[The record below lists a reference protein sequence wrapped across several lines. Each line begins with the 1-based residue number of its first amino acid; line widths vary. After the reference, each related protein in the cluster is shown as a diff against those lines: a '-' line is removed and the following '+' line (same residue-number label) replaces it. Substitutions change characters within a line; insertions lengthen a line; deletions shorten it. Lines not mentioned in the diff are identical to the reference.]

1 MADIIQENREIHDK
15 LRSIVN
21 HLRIFDNFVNNVK
34 NIVEKKLY
42 EKQNKITL
50 IVSDR
55 LDQQIIENI
64 LHLKQIISIFG
75 FFFVWIKIKM
85 NYWQRNI
92 KVFILNFCLDLR
104 CYC

>member
-50 IVSDR
+50 TLIRPPIGLSLVA
-55 LDQQIIENI
+55 
-64 LHLKQIISIFG
+64 HLGSTRTPG
-75 FFFVWIKIKM
+75 
-85 NYWQRNI
+85 
-92 KVFILNFCLDLR
+92 
-104 CYC
+104 